1 MSIPT
6 AAPEATN
13 HPVAPVCPASPGQTD
28 VLQDIHAS
36 DPVERLLEESWD
48 SRSRRTSRRELLVEG
63 TAAALFL
70 AIAVPAAV
78 YALQHSHVDLPLAA
92 LLVALYAI
100 VSRTVK
106 FPIGAGYF
114 VPSYLVLVPML
125 LLLPPLAV
133 PLLAAAGLMLG
144 TAGRMLTR
152 RASAHELPFS
162 IPDAWHAFGPATVL
176 ALAPGA
182 HGASRAGVYLA
193 AFLAGC
199 LVDLASSTLRESLI
213 LGIAPQLQG
222 RVIASVWMVDACI
235 APMGLLIA
243 DAARRDATQLLLL
256 APLNALL
263 ILSGRDRNARI
274 AEAQRRLAVVARQRS
289 RLQAAV
295 HRLGEAFAAKLDLRA
310 LTDVLLNGSIDAV
323 DAGAGHLT
331 LSAPPMAAISATSGS
346 KQLEPLLQ
354 LACAEAQ
361 SAGQPR
367 QGNAEDAWA
376 LAVPFQAGANGL
388 GALAVARFGR
398 EFSDDERE
406 LLVDLVE
413 RAETAAAEI
422 LAHELLREQ
431 ARTDPLTRLGNRR
444 KLSEELG
451 ARLAETT
458 HDTPLV
464 LMLFDL
470 DGFKAYN
477 DTFGHPAGD
486 ALLARLGRKLAAA
499 ASPRGSAFRLG
510 GDEFCVLLPVDGN
523 LHNAAT
529 ATLRALEERS
539 ETFAIAASCG
549 SVLIPHE
556 ATSGDYAL
564 QLADER
570 MYSHKGARRPGAGEQ
585 AHDVLI
591 GLMQTKQNGLQDH
604 ASGVAR
610 LAVRVGRRL
619 GMDAEQL
626 DELGRAAALHDIGK
640 LGIPDAI
647 LTKPG
652 PLDAGEWDLIRQH
665 TVLGER
671 ILSAA
676 PALRPV
682 ATIVRASH
690 ERWDGTGYPDRLR
703 GEQIPLAARIVAV
716 CDAYDAMITDRCY
729 RTARAP
735 DSARA
740 ELVREA
746 GHQFDAAVVA
756 TFVEELDHD
765 DAGEGG
771 APPHDEAAES
781 PKDQIAQIV
790 GRVRQLLEQ
799 QT

>member
-1 MSIPT
+1 MSIRTAPRPDQAVAT
-6 AAPEATN
+6 AAA
-13 HPVAPVCPASPGQTD
+13 APAD
-28 VLQDIHAS
+28 VDALQDVHAS

-48 SRSRRTSRRELLVEG
+48 SRSRRASRRGLLVEG
-63 TAAALFL
+63 SAAALFL

-78 YALQHSHVDLPLAA
+78 YALHHSHVDLPLAG

-133 PLLAAAGLMLG
+133 PLLAAAGLLLG
-144 TAGRMLTR
+144 TGGRMLAR
-152 RASAHELPFS
+152 RASARELLFA
-162 IPDAWHAFGPATVL
+162 IPDAWHAFGPAIVL
-176 ALAPGA
+176 ALAPAA
-182 HGASRAGVYLA
+182 HGADLTGVYLA
-193 AFLAGC
+193 AFAAGC
-199 LVDLASSTLRESLI
+199 LVDLAGSALRESLI
-213 LGIAPQLQG
+213 LGIAPKLQG

-235 APMGLLIA
+235 APLGLLFA
-243 DAARRDATQLLLL
+243 DAARRDAAQLLLL

-274 AEAQRRLAVVARQRS
+274 AEAQHRLAEVARQRS

-310 LTDVLLNGSIDAV
+310 LTDVLLNGSIDAL
-323 DAGAGHLT
+323 DAGAGHFT
-331 LSAPPMAAISATSGS
+331 LSAPRMAMISATSGTD
-346 KQLEPLLQ
+346 KLEALLQ

-367 QGNAEDAWA
+367 QCNAEEGWA
-376 LAVPFQAGANGL
+376 LAVPFQPGAGSL
-388 GALAVARFGR
+388 GALAVARFARG
-398 EFSDDERE
+398 FSEDERE

-431 ARTDPLTRLGNRR
+431 AHTDPLTRLGNRR

-458 HDTPLV
+458 HNTPLV

-470 DGFKAYN
+470 DGFKTYN

-486 ALLARLGRKLAAA
+486 ALLARLGRKLQAA
-499 ASPRGSAFRLG
+499 ASPRGEAFRLG
-510 GDEFCVLLPVDGN
+510 GDEFCVLLPADDD
-523 LHNAAT
+523 LQNAAT
-529 ATLRALEERS
+529 ATLLALEERS
-539 ETFAIAASCG
+539 ETFAITASCG
-549 SVLIPHE
+549 SVLLPHE

-570 MYSHKGARRPGAGEQ
+570 MYSHKRSRRPGAGEQ

-591 GLMQTKQNGLQDH
+591 HLMRTKQNDLQDH
-604 ASGVAR
+604 SSSVAR

-619 GMDAEQL
+619 GMNAEQL

-652 PLDAGEWDLIRQH
+652 PLDAGESDFIRQH

-690 ERWDGTGYPDRLR
+690 ERWDGTGYPDRLQ
-703 GEQIPLAARIVAV
+703 GQQIPLAARIVAV
-716 CDAYDAMITDRCY
+716 CDAYDAITTDRCY
-729 RTARAP
+729 RRARAP
-735 DSARA
+735 ESARA

-746 GHQFDAAVVA
+746 GHQFDVAVVA
-756 TFVEELDHD
+756 TFLEELDPD
-765 DAGEGG
+765 DTREAKS
-771 APPHDEAAES
+771 PPPDHTAER
-781 PKDQIAQIV
+781 PKERIAEIV
-790 GRVRQLLEQ
+790 AHIRQLLEQ
-799 QT
+799 HA